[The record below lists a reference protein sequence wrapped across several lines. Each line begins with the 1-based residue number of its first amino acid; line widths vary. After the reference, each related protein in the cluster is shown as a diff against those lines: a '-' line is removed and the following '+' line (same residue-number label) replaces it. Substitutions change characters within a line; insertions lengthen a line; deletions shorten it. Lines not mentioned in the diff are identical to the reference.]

1 MKIIYVCTLEGNNV
15 FHNQSFEGC
24 ITHLS
29 DLILIREEIKKKYNI
44 EFEKLSAKWINGYY
58 WQYDN
63 ITDDRDIK
71 LIVYKTELIE
81 RD

>member
-1 MKIIYVCTLEGNNV
+1 MKTIYIVTLEGNHV

-24 ITHLS
+24 INRFS
-29 DLILIREEIKKKYNI
+29 DLPIIRDKIKEKYGI
-44 EFEKLSAKWINGYY
+44 EFEKLSFKWIDGYY

-71 LIVYKTELIE
+71 LMVYKSELIE
-81 RD
+81 TE